1 MQKLLLDAS
10 AHNLAVRNN
19 QYLVGIAD
27 RIQPV
32 SYDNQRFSRHQFAD
46 GLLDQCLVLRV
57 GIGGCL
63 VQNDDGCLFEHGP
76 RNGDALPLSTGKP
89 VPGITGHGII
99 ALF

>member
-32 SYDNQRFSRHQFAD
+32 SYDNQRFSATS
-46 GLLDQCLVLRV
+46 LLIACWISASFSGV

-76 RNGDALPLSTGKP
+76 RNGDALPLSAGEAG
-89 VPGITGHGII
+89 PGIAGHGIVT
-99 ALF
+99 LL

>member
-1 MQKLLLDAS
+1 MQKLLLDAL
-10 AHNLAVRNN
+10 AHNLTVRNN

-57 GIGGCL
+57 GSSKMMT
-63 VQNDDGCLFEHGP
+63 
-76 RNGDALPLSTGKP
+76 DAFLSMARAMVMRCRSP
-89 VPGITGHGII
+89 PESRSPASPAMVS
-99 ALF
+99 